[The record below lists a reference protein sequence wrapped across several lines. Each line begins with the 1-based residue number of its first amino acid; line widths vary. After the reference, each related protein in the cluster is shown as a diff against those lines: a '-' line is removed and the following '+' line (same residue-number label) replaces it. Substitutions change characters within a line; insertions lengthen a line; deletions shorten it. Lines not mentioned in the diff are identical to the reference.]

1 MIITNFLHYLVE
13 TMHNIYVS
21 KHLCLEVRPF
31 CNISAYAPNHIP
43 QGCLTVL
50 CCRIWVE
57 LFPHVSLI
65 MEFKLDCF
73 IAHVII
79 IRNFSFCD
87 KGLWET
93 DCEPAWASCFSY
105 PGLHLLCSNRTAI
118 WLISWLFIWLTL
130 LRIWNA
136 VKCFRKKTGFQIKL
150 RAVSL
155 EGKISTPLAMFS
167 KQTRNCCG
175 NSCNKLG
182 SQLSYI
188 VIENHCTLKVLPN
201 ISEKW
206 HPKYL

>member
-1 MIITNFLHYLVE
+1 MSG
-13 TMHNIYVS
+13 S
-21 KHLCLEVRPF
+21 KAVLLHLCL
-31 CNISAYAPNHIP
+31 YP
-43 QGCLTVL
+43 QSHTPEIMFDSIMLQNLG
-50 CCRIWVE
+50 WVVSR
-57 LFPHVSLI
+57 VSLI

-73 IAHVII
+73 IARVII

-136 VKCFRKKTGFQIKL
+136 VKCFRKKTVFQIKL
-150 RAVSL
+150 CAVSL

-167 KQTRNCCG
+167 KQTRKCYG

-182 SQLSYI
+182 SQLGCI

-206 HPKYL
+206 HPKFL